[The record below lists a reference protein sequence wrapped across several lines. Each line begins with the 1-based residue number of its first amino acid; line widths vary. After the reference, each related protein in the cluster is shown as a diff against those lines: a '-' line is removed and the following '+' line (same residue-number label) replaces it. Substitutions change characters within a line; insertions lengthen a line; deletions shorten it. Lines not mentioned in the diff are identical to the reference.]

1 MGGGNLGR
9 TEIGPGNPSRIS
21 PTIPAPPRTPPAGRR
36 VGLCC
41 TPTPSFHP
49 NSKRPGQA
57 PPCPRPQNLGPP
69 FRSWDG
75 TCSLSIQFGLR
86 VPGAL
91 KRPGEKA
98 GTLDY
103 APPSTVHTG
112 GFGVPRAGDSQPVY
126 VPDTRRADNESGPP
140 GAQLLRSEAA
150 KFAARNRNSSNFLR
164 VWKPIS
170 RPPRC
175 VGERAADPSP
185 EPRKLQNIQRPVGSR
200 SVRSSR
206 VNAQLA
212 TQSKDANE
220 FLTHTPR
227 RSAAGSVRVSS

>member
-1 MGGGNLGR
+1 MRNNAH
-9 TEIGPGNPSRIS
+9 IDVGPPPPSLQACLASHRIHCK
-21 PTIPAPPRTPPAGRR
+21 TDKEVT
-36 VGLCC
+36 L
-41 TPTPSFHP
+41 
-49 NSKRPGQA
+49 RPG
-57 PPCPRPQNLGPP
+57 PLRLTK
-69 FRSWDG
+69 G
-75 TCSLSIQFGLR
+75 TTQR
-86 VPGAL
+86 RQRNAQ
-91 KRPGEKA
+91 
-98 GTLDY
+98 
-103 APPSTVHTG
+103 VHTG
-112 GFGVPRAGDSQPVY
+112 GFGVPRAGDSQPLY
-126 VPDTRRADNESGPP
+126 VPDTRPADNESGPP

-150 KFAARNRNSSNFLR
+150 KSAARNRNSSNFLR